1 MQLAKIISI
10 LGALAMAAAIVYGLV
25 FGNFGAE
32 GAQLLQMPWGIVTL
46 VDVYVGFALF
56 AMWIAYRESS
66 LAVKVVWIV
75 LLMLLGNLLAAVYV
89 LLALNASGGDW
100 RKFFLG
106 RRAEM

>member
-1 MQLAKIISI
+1 MQLAKIITI
-10 LGALAMAAAIVYGLV
+10 LSALAMLAAIGYALATGD
-25 FGNFGAE
+25 FGAE

-46 VDVYVGFALF
+46 VDVYVGFVLF

-66 LAVKVVWIV
+66 LLAKVVWV
-75 LLMLLGNLLAAVYV
+75 ALLMVLGNLIAAVYV

-106 RRAEM
+106 RRA